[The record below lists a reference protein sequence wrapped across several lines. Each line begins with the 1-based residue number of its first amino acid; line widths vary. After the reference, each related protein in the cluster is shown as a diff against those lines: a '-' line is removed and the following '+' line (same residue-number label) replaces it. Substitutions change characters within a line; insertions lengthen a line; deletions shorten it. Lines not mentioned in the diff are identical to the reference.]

1 MNIIEGTSE
10 NFQHEVLESA
20 VPVLVDFNASW
31 CPPCQA
37 LHPTLEAMAE
47 SNDSYKIVT
56 VDVDFEPELSAEY
69 GVSSIPCLIVFKDGN
84 ETDRRIG
91 LQPRKRLEKMLGV
104 K

>member
-1 MNIIEGTSE
+1 MKIIDGTIE
-10 NFQHEVLESA
+10 NFESEVLKSKI
-20 VPVLVDFNASW
+20 PVLVDFNATW

-47 SNDSYKIVT
+47 SSDEYKIVT
-56 VDVDFEPELSAEY
+56 VDCDDQGVLANEY
-69 GVSSIPCLIVFKDGN
+69 EVGTIPCLIVFRDGK
-84 ETDRRIG
+84 EVDRRVG